1 MSTTLLLWV
10 GMTMWASRILVPMD
24 DSQANHLKA
33 YGVAFWV
40 LENGVEVEWLLNY
53 RGGSFLMP
61 NIGEIENEC
70 VIRGVSYQVIADV
83 QAAQILSEIADP
95 EVNME
100 RVKLEVSPKIAV
112 YSPDGKQPWDDA
124 VTLVLTYAEIPYE
137 VVYDTEI
144 LLGELPQYD
153 WLHLHHEDFT
163 GQYGKFYK
171 AYRSAAWYQEEVE
184 RQSSTAQVM
193 GFQKVSEMKRKVA
206 TTIQEFVIG
215 GGFLFTMCS
224 GTDSYDIALAA
235 QGVDICA
242 PMYDGDPADPA
253 SQGKLDFERG
263 LAFQSYTLEMDPLV
277 YEFSNIDGTKDH
289 SDIKPINDFFTLFD
303 FSAKWDIVPTMLTQ
317 SHERVIA
324 GFMGQ
329 TTSFRKEFI
338 RPDVTVMGD
347 NRNLPTAKYI
357 HGTLGLGQW
366 TYYGGHDPE
375 DYRHLVNDPPTDL
388 NLHPN
393 SPGYRL
399 ILNNILFPAAKKK
412 RGKRKEARVDRV
424 SALDGHREG
433 EHFQSAFRV
442 IFDQEFNGASCAF
455 GHAEQS
461 EAGVST
467 NGIGVALAKHVD
479 VSLAKGGVVH
489 VVDVGDF
496 GAELVSQCRFHH
508 VAAMHLE
515 SEWRLLHG
523 QEQQDFSFVVNESMV
538 QHVLDGFDHNVQN
551 PFGLLSASP

>member
-1 MSTTLLLWV
+1 MIQDWRKLIAALVLLVATT
-10 GMTMWASRILVPMD
+10 GAWASRILVPMD
-24 DSQANHLKA
+24 QSQANHLKA

-61 NIGEIENEC
+61 NIAEIENEC

-83 QAAQILSEIADP
+83 QASQILTEIADP

-100 RVKLEVSPKIAV
+100 RVKLEVSPKVAV

-124 VTLVLTYAEIPYE
+124 VTLVLTYAEIPYD
-137 VVYDTEI
+137 VVYDTQI
-144 LLGELPQYD
+144 LTGELPKYD

-171 AYRSAAWYQEEVE
+171 AYRSATWYQEEVD
-184 RQSSTAQVM
+184 RQSATAQVM

-206 TTIQEFVIG
+206 TTIQEFVVG

-224 GTDSYDIALAA
+224 GTDSYDIALAEHD
-235 QGVDICA
+235 VDICA
-242 PMYDGDPADPA
+242 PMFDGDPADPA
-253 SQGKLDFERG
+253 AQGKLAFDRG
-263 LAFQSYTLEMDPLV
+263 LAFQDYALEMDPLV
-277 YEFSNIDGTKDH
+277 YEFSDIDGTKDH
-289 SDIKPINDFFTLFD
+289 TNIKPINDFFTLFD

-412 RGKRKEARVDRV
+412 ERK
-424 SALDGHREG
+424 
-433 EHFQSAFRV
+433 
-442 IFDQEFNGASCAF
+442 
-455 GHAEQS
+455 
-461 EAGVST
+461 T
-467 NGIGVALAKHVD
+467 
-479 VSLAKGGVVH
+479 
-489 VVDVGDF
+489 
-496 GAELVSQCRFHH
+496 
-508 VAAMHLE
+508 
-515 SEWRLLHG
+515 
-523 QEQQDFSFVVNESMV
+523 
-538 QHVLDGFDHNVQN
+538 
-551 PFGLLSASP
+551 

>member
-1 MSTTLLLWV
+1 MIQDWRKLIAALVLLVATT
-10 GMTMWASRILVPMD
+10 GAWASRILVPMD
-24 DSQANHLKA
+24 QSQANHLKA

-61 NIGEIENEC
+61 NIAEIENEC

-83 QAAQILSEIADP
+83 QASQILTEIADP

-100 RVKLEVSPKIAV
+100 RVKLEVSPKVAV

-124 VTLVLTYAEIPYE
+124 VTLVLTYAEIPYD
-137 VVYDTEI
+137 VVYDTQI
-144 LLGELPQYD
+144 LTGELPKYD

-171 AYRSAAWYQEEVE
+171 AYRSATWYQEEVD
-184 RQSSTAQVM
+184 RQSATAQVM

-206 TTIQEFVIG
+206 TTIQEFVVG

-235 QGVDICA
+235 QDVDICA
-242 PMYDGDPADPA
+242 PMFDGDPADPA
-253 SQGKLDFERG
+253 AQGKLTFDRG
-263 LAFQSYTLEMDPLV
+263 LAFQDYALEMDPLV
-277 YEFSNIDGTKDH
+277 YEFSDIDGTKDH
-289 SDIKPINDFFTLFD
+289 TNIKPINDFFTLFD

-412 RGKRKEARVDRV
+412 ERK
-424 SALDGHREG
+424 
-433 EHFQSAFRV
+433 
-442 IFDQEFNGASCAF
+442 
-455 GHAEQS
+455 
-461 EAGVST
+461 T
-467 NGIGVALAKHVD
+467 
-479 VSLAKGGVVH
+479 
-489 VVDVGDF
+489 
-496 GAELVSQCRFHH
+496 
-508 VAAMHLE
+508 
-515 SEWRLLHG
+515 
-523 QEQQDFSFVVNESMV
+523 
-538 QHVLDGFDHNVQN
+538 
-551 PFGLLSASP
+551 